1 MRSCA
6 ASPATVPDA
15 LNALVRGVPGMALL
29 LLLGIAFS
37 TDRRRIAP
45 RTVLAALACQ
55 FLLGALVLFV
65 PLGRRALAAAS
76 DAVNAVLGYG
86 NQGIGFL
93 FGGLVGP
100 RMAQLFPDGGYV
112 VALRVLPQIVYISA
126 LIAVLYHWGI
136 MQALARALGGGVRFL
151 IGTSRIESFSA
162 VSTIVLGQS
171 EMPLALKPYVPSL
184 TTAEL
189 FALMSSGTASVAGS
203 VLAGYAGL
211 GVPMPYLLAAS
222 VMAIPGGLLFAKLL
236 VPSTEPSRVTR
247 LDVSFDGRRA
257 ANVFEAISSGTA
269 SGVQLAVAV
278 GSMLI
283 AFIGLIACLDG
294 LVGLVGGWLGR
305 PGLSLE
311 AILGAAFA
319 PLAWCIG
326 VPWQLCRLAGGIIG
340 QKLVFN
346 EFIAY
351 VHLSPMIHAHALP
364 PHVLA
369 ILCFALCGFANF
381 ASIGIL
387 LASYGVVAP
396 ERRGEVARLGLRA
409 VLAGTLSNLMSAT
422 IAGMFIP

>member
-1 MRSCA
+1 M
-6 ASPATVPDA
+6 PDG
-15 LNALVRGVPGMALL
+15 LQALVRGVPGMMLL
-29 LLLGIAFS
+29 LALGIAFS
-37 TDRRRIAP
+37 TDRCRIAP

-65 PLGRRALAAAS
+65 PPGRWALAAAS

-100 RMAQLFPDGGYV
+100 RMAELFPDGGYV
-112 VALRVLPQIVYISA
+112 VALRVLPQIIYISA
-126 LIAVLYHWGI
+126 LIAVLYHFGI
-136 MQALARALGGGVRFL
+136 MQLLTRVLGGGLRIL

-171 EMPLALKPYVPSL
+171 EMPVALKPYVPSL

-211 GVPMPYLLAAS
+211 GVPMSYLLAAS

-236 VPSTEPSRVTR
+236 VPSTEPTR
-247 LDVSFDGRRA
+247 IRALDLSFDGSPA
-257 ANVFEAISSGTA
+257 ANVFEAISSGTGN
-269 SGVQLAVAV
+269 GVQLAVAV

-294 LVGLVGGWLGR
+294 LVGLVGGWLGYPR
-305 PGLSLE
+305 LSME
-311 AILGAAFA
+311 AILGLLFA

-326 VPWQLCRLAGGIIG
+326 VPWQDCSLAGGIIG

-351 VHLSPMIHAHALP
+351 VHLSPMIRIHALA

-396 ERRGEVARLGLRA
+396 ERRSEVARLGLRA

-422 IAGMFIP
+422 IAGMFIS

>member
-1 MRSCA
+1 MA
-6 ASPATVPDA
+6 NPDPAMPDGVYG
-15 LNALVRGVPGMALL
+15 LLRGLPGMALL
-29 LLLGIAFS
+29 LLIGIAFS

-45 RTVLAALACQ
+45 RTGLAALTCQ
-55 FLLGALVLFV
+55 CLLGTLGLFV
-65 PLGRRALAAAS
+65 PPGRWALLAAS

-86 NQGIGFL
+86 NQGIDFL
-93 FGGLVGP
+93 FGDLVGP

-112 VALRVLPQIVYISA
+112 VAFRVLPQIVYISA
-126 LIAVLYHWGI
+126 LIAVFYHFGI
-136 MQALARALGGGVRFL
+136 MQALARVLGGGLRLL

-171 EMPLALKPYVPSL
+171 EMPLALKPYVPAL
-184 TTAEL
+184 TRAEL
-189 FALMSSGTASVAGS
+189 FAMMSSGTASIAGS

-211 GVPMPYLLAAS
+211 GVPLPYLLAAS

-236 VPSTEPSRVTR
+236 VPSTEPSRVIR

-257 ANVFEAISSGTA
+257 ANVFEAISSGTG

-278 GSMLI
+278 GAMLI

-294 LVGLVGGWLGR
+294 LVGLVGGWFGY
-305 PGLSLE
+305 PGLTLE
-311 AILGAAFA
+311 AILGTAFA
-319 PLAWCIG
+319 PLGWCIG
-326 VPWQLCRLAGGIIG
+326 VPWQACRLVGGIIG

-351 VHLSPMIHAHALP
+351 VHLSPMIRAHALP

-396 ERRGEVARLGLRA
+396 ERRGEVAGMGLRA

-422 IAGMFIP
+422 IAGMFIR

>member
-1 MRSCA
+1 M
-6 ASPATVPDA
+6 PDG
-15 LNALVRGVPGMALL
+15 LHALVRGVPGMTLL
-29 LLLGIAFS
+29 LALGVAFS

-55 FLLGALVLFV
+55 FLLGALGLFV
-65 PLGRRALAAAS
+65 PPGRWALAAAS

-100 RMAQLFPDGGYV
+100 RMAELFPDGGYV

-126 LIAVLYHWGI
+126 LIAVLYHFGI
-136 MQALARALGGGVRFL
+136 MQALARVLGGGLRIL

-171 EMPLALKPYVPSL
+171 EMPVALKPYVPSL

-236 VPSTEPSRVTR
+236 VPSTEPTR
-247 LDVSFDGRRA
+247 IGTLDMSFDGSPA
-257 ANVFEAISSGTA
+257 ANVFEAISSGTGN
-269 SGVQLAVAV
+269 GVQLAVAV

-294 LVGLVGGWLGR
+294 LVGLVGGRLGH
-305 PGLSLE
+305 PGLSME
-311 AILGAAFA
+311 AILGLAFA

-326 VPWQLCRLAGGIIG
+326 VPWGECSLAGGIIG

-351 VHLSPMIHAHALP
+351 VHLSPMIRAHALT

-396 ERRGEVARLGLRA
+396 ERRSEVARLGLRA
-409 VLAGTLSNLMSAT
+409 VLAGTLSNLMSAP
-422 IAGMFIP
+422 IAGMVFS